1 MVSSNISLSLPT
13 SPLQSLKQL
22 FKGQR
27 VKTPTLLQME
37 AVECGAAALGIILGY
52 YDRIVPLPELRQEC
66 GVSRDGSKA
75 ANILKAAQTY
85 GLQAKGYK
93 KELEQLREL
102 TPPYIVFW
110 NFNHFLVV
118 EGFGKQRVFLNDP
131 ATGPRTVSHAEFDE
145 GYTGVVLVLQPG
157 AEFVKG
163 GCKPSMA
170 LALWERL
177 RSSKGAVAYCVL
189 AGFLLTLI
197 ELVVPVF
204 SQIFVD
210 EILVQ
215 GRQQWLRPLLIGM
228 VVAAILQAVLTL
240 FQLRYLR
247 RLKIKLS
254 VGMSSRFLWHILRLP
269 VGFYAQRFAG
279 EISDRTGLN
288 DEVAEVLSGKL
299 ATTAIDVVMV
309 VFYALIMIQ
318 YDWVLTSTGVVFAA
332 INIFTLQA
340 LSRRRIDTN
349 QRLIQ
354 EYGKVSGTSIS
365 ALQSIETL
373 KASGLE
379 SDFFSRWSGYYT
391 KAINSQQ
398 ELGLSNQ
405 TFSVLPTLLSA
416 LSAMLLLVVGGL
428 RVMDGY
434 LSIGMLVAF
443 QGLMQSFLAPV
454 NNLVSFGSSLQEL
467 EGNLVRLDD
476 VLQNPTDLQL
486 KAEVGGQESEGGRR
500 KAEVVMGETETQ
512 ISNFKFSSP
521 RLQGEIDL
529 RHLTFG
535 YSRLAAPLI
544 EDLNLKLKP
553 GQRVALVGGSG
564 SGKST
569 VAKLVSGL
577 YEPWSGEIWFDGQ
590 PRAQIPR
597 QILTNSVAM
606 VEQDISMFG
615 GTVRENLTLWDATV
629 PERHLIQACQDA
641 AIHEVI
647 LALPGGYDA
656 ELSEGAVN
664 LSGGQRQRLEIA
676 RALVNNPAILVMDEA
691 TSALDTETEKIIDR
705 NLRQRGCTCLI
716 VAHRLS
722 TIRDCDE
729 IIVFEQ
735 GNVMQRGTHEELWQ
749 TDGVYSRLIRIEG
762 EAL

>member
-1 MVSSNISLSLPT
+1 MVSSNISLSQPS
-13 SPLQSLKQL
+13 SPLQALKQL

-93 KELEQLREL
+93 KELEQLQAL
-102 TPPYIVFW
+102 SPPYIVFW

-118 EGFGKQRVFLNDP
+118 EGFGKQRVYLNDP

-145 GYTGVVLVLQPG
+145 GYTGVVLVLQPS
-157 AEFVKG
+157 AEFAKG
-163 GCKPSMA
+163 GRKPSMA

-204 SQIFVD
+204 SQVFVD
-210 EILVQ
+210 EVLIQ

-228 VVAAILQAVLTL
+228 VFAAILQALLTL

-279 EISDRTGLN
+279 EITNRTTLN
-288 DEVAEVLSGKL
+288 DQVAEVLSGKL

-309 VFYALIMIQ
+309 IFYVLIMIQ
-318 YDWVLTSTGVVFAA
+318 YDWVLTSTGIVFAA
-332 INIFTLQA
+332 INIFTLQW

-379 SDFFSRWSGYYT
+379 SDFFSRWAGYYT

-416 LSAMLLLVVGGL
+416 FSSMLVLVIGGL
-428 RVMDGY
+428 RVMDGH

-454 NNLVSFGSSLQEL
+454 NSLVNFGSSLQEL

-476 VLQNPTDLQL
+476 VLRNPTDPQL
-486 KAEVGGQESEGGRR
+486 EAEGRR
-500 KAEVVMGETETQ
+500 QEAEFKTQ
-512 ISNFKFSSP
+512 NP
-521 RLQGEIDL
+521 RLQGAIAL
-529 RHLTFG
+529 HHLTFG

-544 EDLNLKLKP
+544 EDLNLRLKP

-577 YEPWSGEIWFDGQ
+577 YEPWSGEVCFDGQ
-590 PRAQIPR
+590 PRAEIPR

-606 VEQDISMFG
+606 VEQDILMFG

-629 PERHLIQACQDA
+629 PEKHLVQACRDA

-729 IIVFEQ
+729 IIVLER
-735 GNVMQRGTHEELWQ
+735 GKVAQRGTHEDLWQ
-749 TDGVYSRLIRIEG
+749 VDGVYSRLIRTEG
-762 EAL
+762 EAIE

>member
-1 MVSSNISLSLPT
+1 MVSSNISLSQPS
-13 SPLQSLKQL
+13 SPLQALKQL

-93 KELEQLREL
+93 KELEQLQAL
-102 TPPYIVFW
+102 SPPYIVFW

-118 EGFGKQRVFLNDP
+118 EGFGKQRVYLNDP

-145 GYTGVVLVLQPG
+145 GYTGVVLVLQPS
-157 AEFVKG
+157 AEFAKG
-163 GCKPSMA
+163 GRKPSMA

-204 SQIFVD
+204 SQVFVD
-210 EILVQ
+210 EVLIQ

-228 VVAAILQAVLTL
+228 VFAAILQALLTL

-279 EISDRTGLN
+279 EITNRTTLN
-288 DEVAEVLSGKL
+288 DQVAEVLSGKL

-309 VFYALIMIQ
+309 IFYVLIMIQ
-318 YDWVLTSTGVVFAA
+318 YDWVLTSTGIVFAA
-332 INIFTLQA
+332 INIFTLQW

-379 SDFFSRWSGYYT
+379 SDFFSRWAGYYT

-416 LSAMLLLVVGGL
+416 FSSMLVLVIGGL
-428 RVMDGY
+428 RVMDGH

-454 NNLVSFGSSLQEL
+454 NSLVSFGSSLQEL

-476 VLQNPTDLQL
+476 VLRNPTDPQL
-486 KAEVGGQESEGGRR
+486 EAEGRR
-500 KAEVVMGETETQ
+500 QEAEFKTQ
-512 ISNFKFSSP
+512 NP
-521 RLQGEIDL
+521 RLQGAIAL
-529 RHLTFG
+529 HHLTFG

-544 EDLNLKLKP
+544 EDLNLRLKP

-577 YEPWSGEIWFDGQ
+577 YEPWSGEVCFDGQ
-590 PRAQIPR
+590 PRAEIPR

-606 VEQDISMFG
+606 VEQDILMFG

-629 PERHLIQACQDA
+629 PEKHLVQACRDA

-729 IIVFEQ
+729 IIVLER
-735 GNVMQRGTHEELWQ
+735 GKVAQRGTHEDLWQ
-749 TDGVYSRLIRIEG
+749 VDGVYSRLIRTEG
-762 EAL
+762 EAIE